1 MTDSAGRWF
10 PPDPPAS
17 PRRLRKHALAAQLRA
32 LIGDVLM
39 LDVEVLTEPQ
49 LAEVEHRLAAARQ
62 ALSGL
67 PNVRAVGLHHAG
79 DDSSLFERSPLS
91 GRSNALA
98 APLVLEFDGDLTR
111 GHATYGEV
119 YEGPPGLVH
128 GGYVI
133 SAFDDLLGVAQA
145 ASGVAG
151 LTGTIEVK
159 LRRGTPLHQRIDY
172 EAGVLEQK
180 GRKILTWGRSTLDG
194 ELLVEATGV
203 FITPPHGHP
212 AKALMDQA
220 RTRP

>member
-1 MTDSAGRWF
+1 MTWF

-17 PRRLRKHALAAQLRA
+17 PRRLRKHGLAQEVRG

-39 LDVEVLTEPQ
+39 LDVENVDEQQ
-49 LAEVEHRLAAARQ
+49 LAELEELLALARKGFQ
-62 ALSGL
+62 AS
-67 PNVRAVGLHHAG
+67 PDIRAVGLHFAG
-79 DDSSLFERSPLS
+79 DDASLFERSPLS
-91 GRSNALA
+91 GRCNALA

-119 YEGPPGLVH
+119 YAGPPGLVH

-133 SAFDDLLGVAQA
+133 SAFDDLLGVAQS

-172 EAGVLEQK
+172 EAGVLEQI
-180 GRKILTWGRSTLDG
+180 GRASGR
-194 ELLVEATGV
+194 ERV
-203 FITPPHGHP
+203 
-212 AKALMDQA
+212 
-220 RTRP
+220 

>member
-1 MTDSAGRWF
+1 MTWF
-10 PPDPPAS
+10 PTDPPAS
-17 PRRLRKHALAAQLRA
+17 ARRLRKHALAEQVRG

-39 LDVEVLTEPQ
+39 LDADGVTDEQ
-49 LAEVEHRLAAARQ
+49 LADLEETLSLARKGFR
-62 ALSGL
+62 SS
-67 PNVRAVGLHHAG
+67 PDIRAVGLHYAG
-79 DDSSLFERSPLS
+79 DDASLFERSPLS
-91 GRSNALA
+91 GRCNALA

-119 YEGPPGLVH
+119 YAGPPGLVH

-133 SAFDDLLGVAQA
+133 AAFDDLLGVAQS

-180 GRKILTWGRSTLDG
+180 GRKILAWGRSTLDG
-194 ELLVEATGV
+194 ELLVEATGI
-203 FITPPHGHP
+203 FITPPVGHP
-212 AKALMDQA
+212 AKELMDQA
-220 RTRP
+220 RNAKLP

>member
-1 MTDSAGRWF
+1 MTWF

-17 PRRLRKHALAAQLRA
+17 PRRLRKHGLAQEVRG

-39 LDVEVLTEPQ
+39 LDVENVDEQQ
-49 LAEVEHRLAAARQ
+49 LAELEELLALARKGFQ
-62 ALSGL
+62 AS
-67 PNVRAVGLHHAG
+67 PDIRAVGLHFAG
-79 DDSSLFERSPLS
+79 DDASLFERSPLS
-91 GRSNALA
+91 GRCNALA

-119 YEGPPGLVH
+119 YAGPPGLVH

-133 SAFDDLLGVAQA
+133 SAFDDLLGVAQS

-172 EAGVLEQK
+172 EAGVLEQQ
-180 GRKILTWGRSTLDG
+180 GRKIVAWGRSTLDG
-194 ELLVEATGV
+194 ELLVEATGI
-203 FITPPHGHP
+203 FITPPAGHP
-212 AKALMDQA
+212 AKELMDRATQA
-220 RTRP
+220 KQ